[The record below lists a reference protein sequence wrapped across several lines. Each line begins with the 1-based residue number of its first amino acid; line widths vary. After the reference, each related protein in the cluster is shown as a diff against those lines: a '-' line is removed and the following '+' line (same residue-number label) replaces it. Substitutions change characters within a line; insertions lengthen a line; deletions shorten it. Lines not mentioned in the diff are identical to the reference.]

1 MKTLRTILCLM
12 LTAALLSGAAL
23 AETYTAEWGD
33 VTLNFEIDDSLRQPL
48 DIFDA
53 AYPLPAENPTD
64 EERAQARTRLQKAME
79 LTFKGPLPEIFETI
93 GSTSGLVEL
102 YASNTDDQY
111 DEKAGLTHFAIG
123 YTDASKSRQYLSMEV
138 SLDEGLSAFRRD
150 RNEFSYPAKREDY
163 AVEHDYMTH
172 EEADQKAQSFMTA
185 MRAENSPFTAVL
197 RDWYGIT
204 HEQFSDYFNWKA
216 EHDDFKDTAAV
227 LALAASGEYDW
238 TDSYDAYYLLY
249 SYAYKGYPVCDGVRT
264 SYAGDSA
271 RHYSSLNASTL
282 IDRDGFVYTGEEVL
296 FDCDYTPYADT
307 PALTL
312 DEALEVLKTYLGSLN
327 GLNPIT
333 IKRVY
338 VEYVPSMVEEDP
350 ACKYTFE
357 PVWNFVADMTTNSGV
372 LEDYIVY
379 RVNGHTGE
387 IMTSGGEIIK

>member
-1 MKTLRTILCLM
+1 MKTLRMILCFVLAAVL
-12 LTAALLSGAAL
+12 LTGAAL
-23 AETYTAEWGD
+23 TETYTAEWGD

-53 AYPLPAENPTD
+53 AYSLDLEPTD
-64 EERAQARTRLQKAME
+64 DNLNQAKALMQKGME
-79 LTFKGPLPEIFETI
+79 LTFKGAIPAVQQTTY
-93 GSTSGLVEL
+93 STG
-102 YASNTDDQY
+102 
-111 DEKAGLTHFAIG
+111 FP
-123 YTDASKSRQYLSMEV
+123 YLSAINEDDKYGERFSRSRFSTNYFDIYRNYQYVSMEID
-138 SLDEGLSAFRRD
+138 LDDCLSTLHGKQ
-150 RNEFSYPAKREDY
+150 NEFSYPAKREDY

-204 HEQFSDYFNWKA
+204 HKQFSEYFDWKVA
-216 EHDDFKDTAAV
+216 HNDFKNVETLDLFA
-227 LALAASGEYDW
+227 GNRW
-238 TDSYDAYYLLY
+238 TKNYDAYYLLY
-249 SYAYKGYPVCDGVRT
+249 SYAYKGYPVCDTVRT
-264 SYAGDSA
+264 SYTGDSA
-271 RHYSSLNASTL
+271 RHYSGLNARTL
-282 IDRDGFVYTGEEVL
+282 IDRDGFVYTSEEVL
-296 FDCDYTPYADT
+296 FDCDYTPYQDT

-357 PVWNFVADMTTNSGV
+357 PVWNFVADMTTSTGT
-372 LEDYIVY
+372 LEEYIVY

-387 IMTSGGEIIK
+387 IMTSGDGSIK

>member
-1 MKTLRTILCLM
+1 MKKLRTVLSLLLAVM
-12 LTAALLSGAAL
+12 LLSGAAL
-23 AETYTAEWGD
+23 AETYAADWGD
-33 VTLNFEIDDSLRQPL
+33 GVTLNFEIDDSLRQPL

-53 AYPLPAENPTD
+53 AYSLDLEPTD
-64 EERAQARTRLQKAME
+64 DNLNQAKALMQKGME
-79 LTFKGPLPEIFETI
+79 LTFKGAIPAVQQTTY
-93 GSTSGLVEL
+93 STGFPYLSAVNE
-102 YASNTDDQY
+102 DDQY
-111 DEKAGLTHFAIG
+111 GERF
-123 YTDASKSRQYLSMEV
+123 SRSRFSTNYLDVYRDYQYLSMEIG
-138 SLDEGLSAFRRD
+138 LDDCLSALYGKQS
-150 RNEFSYPAKREDY
+150 EFSYPAKREDY
-163 AVEHDYMTH
+163 AVEHNYMTH
-172 EEADQKAQSFMTA
+172 EEADQKAQAFMTA

-204 HEQFSDYFNWKA
+204 HEQFSDYFDWKVT
-216 EHDDFKDTAAV
+216 HDDFKSAGTLELFA
-227 LALAASGEYDW
+227 GNDW
-238 TDSYDAYYLLY
+238 TKDYDAYYLLY

-271 RHYSSLNASTL
+271 RHYSSLNARTL

-338 VEYVPSMVEEDP
+338 VEYVPSMLEEDP
-350 ACKYTFE
+350 ECRYTFE
-357 PVWNFVADMTTNSGV
+357 PVWNFVADMTTDSGV

-379 RVNGHTGE
+379 RVNAHTGE
-387 IMTSGGEIIK
+387 IMTSGDGIIR

>member
-1 MKTLRTILCLM
+1 MKTLRMILCLM
-12 LTAALLSGAAL
+12 LAAALLTGAAL

-64 EERAQARTRLQKAME
+64 EERAQARARLQKAME

-111 DEKAGLTHFAIG
+111 DEKAGLTRFAIG
-123 YTDASKSRQYLSMEV
+123 YTDAFKSRQYLSMEV
-138 SLDEGLSAFRRD
+138 GLDEVLSAFRSDRD
-150 RNEFSYPAKREDY
+150 EFSYPAKREDY

-172 EEADQKAQSFMTA
+172 EEADQKAQAFMTA
-185 MRAENSPFTAVL
+185 MRAENSPFTAML

-204 HEQFSDYFNWKA
+204 HEQLSDYFDWKVT
-216 EHDDFKDTAAV
+216 HDDFKSAGTLDLFA
-227 LALAASGEYDW
+227 GNDW
-238 TDSYDAYYLLY
+238 TKDYDAYYLLY

-271 RHYSSLNASTL
+271 RHYSSLNARTL

-338 VEYVPSMVEEDP
+338 VEYVPSMLEEDP
-350 ACKYTFE
+350 ECRYTFE
-357 PVWNFVADMTTNSGV
+357 PVWNFVADMTTSTGT

-379 RVNGHTGE
+379 RVNAHTGE
-387 IMTSGGEIIK
+387 IMTSGGEIIR

>member
-1 MKTLRTILCLM
+1 MKKLRTVLSLLLAVM
-12 LTAALLSGAAL
+12 LLSGAAL
-23 AETYTAEWGD
+23 AETYTADWGD
-33 VTLNFEIDDSLRQPL
+33 GVTLNFEIDDSLRQPL

-53 AYPLPAENPTD
+53 AYSLDLEPTD
-64 EERAQARTRLQKAME
+64 DNLNQAKALMQKGME
-79 LTFKGPLPEIFETI
+79 LTFKGAIPAVQQTTY
-93 GSTSGLVEL
+93 STGFPYLSAVNE
-102 YASNTDDQY
+102 DDQY
-111 DEKAGLTHFAIG
+111 GERF
-123 YTDASKSRQYLSMEV
+123 SRSRFSTNYLDVYRDYQYLSMEIG
-138 SLDEGLSAFRRD
+138 LDDCLSTLHGKQ
-150 RNEFSYPAKREDY
+150 NEFSYPAKREDY

-172 EEADQKAQSFMTA
+172 EEADQKAQAFMTA

-204 HEQFSDYFNWKA
+204 HEQFSDYFDWKVT
-216 EHDDFKDTAAV
+216 HDDFKSAGTLDLFA
-227 LALAASGEYDW
+227 GNDW
-238 TDSYDAYYLLY
+238 TKDYDAYYLLY

-271 RHYSSLNASTL
+271 RHYSSLNARTL

-338 VEYVPSMVEEDP
+338 VEYVPSMLEEDP
-350 ACKYTFE
+350 ECRYTFE
-357 PVWNFVADMTTNSGV
+357 PVWNFVADMTTSTGT

-379 RVNGHTGE
+379 RVNAHTGE
-387 IMTSGGEIIK
+387 IMTSGGEIIR

>member
-1 MKTLRTILCLM
+1 
-12 LTAALLSGAAL
+12 
-23 AETYTAEWGD
+23 
-33 VTLNFEIDDSLRQPL
+33 
-48 DIFDA
+48 
-53 AYPLPAENPTD
+53 
-64 EERAQARTRLQKAME
+64 
-79 LTFKGPLPEIFETI
+79 
-93 GSTSGLVEL
+93 
-102 YASNTDDQY
+102 
-111 DEKAGLTHFAIG
+111 
-123 YTDASKSRQYLSMEV
+123 
-138 SLDEGLSAFRRD
+138 
-150 RNEFSYPAKREDY
+150 
-163 AVEHDYMTH
+163 MTH
-172 EEADQKAQSFMTA
+172 EEADQKAQSFMTT

-204 HEQFSDYFNWKA
+204 HEQFSDYFDWKVT
-216 EHDDFKDTAAV
+216 HDDFKSAGTLELFA
-227 LALAASGEYDW
+227 GNDW
-238 TDSYDAYYLLY
+238 TKDYDAYYLLY

-338 VEYVPSMVEEDP
+338 VEYVPSMLEEDP
-350 ACKYTFE
+350 EFRYTFE
-357 PVWNFVADMTTNSGV
+357 PVWNFVADMTANSGV

-379 RVNGHTGE
+379 RVNAHTGE

>member
-1 MKTLRTILCLM
+1 MKTLRMILCLM
-12 LTAALLSGAAL
+12 LAAALLTGAAL

-53 AYPLPAENPTD
+53 AYPLPAANPTD

-93 GSTSGLVEL
+93 GSTSGLVGL

-111 DEKAGLTHFAIG
+111 EETAGLTRFAIG
-123 YTDASKSRQYLSMEV
+123 YTDAAKSRQYVSMEID
-138 SLDEGLSAFRRD
+138 LDEGLSAFRRNRD
-150 RNEFSYPAKREDY
+150 EFSYPAKREDY

-204 HEQFSDYFNWKA
+204 HEQFSDYFDWKVA
-216 EHDDFKDTAAV
+216 HNDFKNVETLDLFA
-227 LALAASGEYDW
+227 GNNW
-238 TDSYDAYYLLY
+238 TKDYDAYYLLY
-249 SYAYKGYPVCDGVRT
+249 SYAYKGYSVCDSVRT
-264 SYAGDSA
+264 SYAGDST
-271 RHYSSLNASTL
+271 RFYSGLNASTL
-282 IDRDGFVYTGEEVL
+282 IDRSGFVYTSEEVL
-296 FDCDYTPYADT
+296 FDCDYTPYQDT

-312 DEALEVLKTYLGSLN
+312 DEALEVLKTYLSSLN

-338 VEYVPSMVEEDP
+338 VEYVPSMAEEDP

-357 PVWNFVADMTTNSGV
+357 PVWNFVADMTTSTGT

-379 RVNGHTGE
+379 RVNAHTGE
-387 IMTSGGEIIK
+387 IMTSGNGIIK

>member
-1 MKTLRTILCLM
+1 MKTLRMILCLM
-12 LTAALLSGAAL
+12 LAAALLTGAAL

-53 AYPLPAENPTD
+53 AYPLPAANPTD

-111 DEKAGLTHFAIG
+111 DEKAGLSRFAIG
-123 YTDASKSRQYLSMEV
+123 YTDAAKSDQYLSMEV
-138 SLDEGLSAFRRD
+138 NLDEGLSAFRRNRD
-150 RNEFSYPAKREDY
+150 EFSYPAKREDY

-185 MRAENSPFTAVL
+185 MRAESSPFTAVL

-204 HEQFSDYFNWKA
+204 HEQFSDYFDWKA
-216 EHDDFKDTAAV
+216 EHNDFKDTAAV
-227 LALAASGEYDW
+227 LDLAASGEYNW

-249 SYAYKGYPVCDGVRT
+249 SYTYKGYPVCDTVRT
-264 SYAGDSA
+264 SYANSNA
-271 RHYSSLNASTL
+271 RYYNGLAASTL
-282 IDRDGFVYTGEEVL
+282 IDRDGFVYTSEEVI
-296 FDCDYTPYADT
+296 FDCDYSPYQDT

-327 GLNPIT
+327 GLNPIA

-357 PVWNFVADMTTNSGV
+357 PVWNFVADMTTSTGT

-379 RVNGHTGE
+379 RVNAHTGE
-387 IMTSGGEIIK
+387 IMTNGDGVIG

>member
-1 MKTLRTILCLM
+1 MKTLRMILCLM
-12 LTAALLSGAAL
+12 LAAALFTGAAL
-23 AETYTAEWGD
+23 AETYTADWGNGI
-33 VTLNFEIDDSLRQPL
+33 TLNFEIDDSLRQPL

-53 AYPLPAENPTD
+53 TYPLPAENPTD

-93 GSTSGLVEL
+93 GSTSGLVGL

-111 DEKAGLTHFAIG
+111 EERAGLSRFAIG
-123 YTDASKSRQYLSMEV
+123 YTDAAKSRQYLSMEV

-150 RNEFSYPAKREDY
+150 RDEFSYPAKHEDY

-204 HEQFSDYFNWKA
+204 HKQFSEYFDWKVA
-216 EHDDFKDTAAV
+216 HNDFKNVETLDLFA
-227 LALAASGEYDW
+227 GNRW
-238 TDSYDAYYLLY
+238 TKNYDAYYLLY
-249 SYAYKGYPVCDGVRT
+249 SYTYKGYPVCDTVRT
-264 SYAGDSA
+264 SYTGDSA
-271 RHYSSLNASTL
+271 RFYSGLNARTF
-282 IDRDGFVYTGEEVL
+282 IDRDGFVYTSEEVL
-296 FDCDYTPYADT
+296 FDCDYTPYQDT

-338 VEYVPSMVEEDP
+338 VEYVPSMAEEDP
-350 ACKYTFE
+350 ECRYTFE

-387 IMTSGGEIIK
+387 IMTSGDGIIK

>member
-1 MKTLRTILCLM
+1 MKTLRMILCLM
-12 LTAALLSGAAL
+12 LAAALFTGAAL
-23 AETYTAEWGD
+23 AETYTADWGNGI
-33 VTLNFEIDDSLRQPL
+33 TLNFEIDDSLRQPL

-53 AYPLPAENPTD
+53 TYPLPAENPTD

-93 GSTSGLVEL
+93 GSTSGLVGL

-111 DEKAGLTHFAIG
+111 EERAGLSRFAIG
-123 YTDASKSRQYLSMEV
+123 YTDAAKSRQYLSMEV

-150 RNEFSYPAKREDY
+150 RDEFSYPAKHEDY

-204 HEQFSDYFNWKA
+204 HKQFSEYFDWKVA
-216 EHDDFKDTAAV
+216 HNDFKNVETLDLFA
-227 LALAASGEYDW
+227 GNRW
-238 TDSYDAYYLLY
+238 TKNYDAYYLLY
-249 SYAYKGYPVCDGVRT
+249 SYTYKGYPVCDTVRT
-264 SYAGDSA
+264 SYTGDSA
-271 RHYSSLNASTL
+271 RHYSGLNARTF
-282 IDRDGFVYTGEEVL
+282 IDRDGFVYTSEEVL

-312 DEALEVLKTYLGSLN
+312 DEALDTLKTYLGSLN

-338 VEYVPSMVEEDP
+338 VEYVPSMAEEDP
-350 ACKYTFE
+350 ECRYTFE

-387 IMTSGGEIIK
+387 IMTSGDGIIK

>member
-1 MKTLRTILCLM
+1 MKTLRMILCLM
-12 LTAALLSGAAL
+12 LAAALLTGAAL

-64 EERAQARTRLQKAME
+64 EERAQARARLQKAME

-111 DEKAGLTHFAIG
+111 DEKAGLTRFAIG
-123 YTDASKSRQYLSMEV
+123 YTDAFKSRQYLSMEV
-138 SLDEGLSAFRRD
+138 GLDEVLSAFRSDRD
-150 RNEFSYPAKREDY
+150 EFSYPAKRENY

-172 EEADQKAQSFMTA
+172 EEADQKAQAFMTA

-204 HEQFSDYFNWKA
+204 HEQFSDYFDWKVT
-216 EHDDFKDTAAV
+216 HDDFKSAGTLDLFA
-227 LALAASGEYDW
+227 GNDW
-238 TDSYDAYYLLY
+238 TKDYDAYYLLY

-271 RHYSSLNASTL
+271 RHYSSLNARTL

-338 VEYVPSMVEEDP
+338 VEYVPSMLEEDP
-350 ACKYTFE
+350 ECRYTFE
-357 PVWNFVADMTTNSGV
+357 PVWNFVADMTTSTGT

-379 RVNGHTGE
+379 RVNAHTGE
-387 IMTSGGEIIK
+387 IMTSGGEIIR

>member
-1 MKTLRTILCLM
+1 MKKLRTVLSLLLAVM
-12 LTAALLSGAAL
+12 LLSGAAL
-23 AETYTAEWGD
+23 AETYAADWGD
-33 VTLNFEIDDSLRQPL
+33 GVTLNFEIDDSLRQPL

-53 AYPLPAENPTD
+53 AYSLDLEPTD
-64 EERAQARTRLQKAME
+64 NNLNQAKALMQKGME
-79 LTFKGPLPEIFETI
+79 LTFKGAIPAVQQTTY
-93 GSTSGLVEL
+93 STGFPYLSAVNE
-102 YASNTDDQY
+102 DDQY
-111 DEKAGLTHFAIG
+111 GERF
-123 YTDASKSRQYLSMEV
+123 SRSRFSTNYFDIYRNYQYMSMEID
-138 SLDEGLSAFRRD
+138 LDDCLSTLHGKQ
-150 RNEFSYPAKREDY
+150 NKFSYPAKREDY

-249 SYAYKGYPVCDGVRT
+249 SYANKGYPVYDGVRT
-264 SYAGDSA
+264 SYADRNA
-271 RHYSSLNASTL
+271 RHYSGLSASTL

-338 VEYVPSMVEEDP
+338 VEYVPSMLEEDP
-350 ACKYTFE
+350 EFRYTFE

-387 IMTSGGEIIK
+387 IMTSSGEIIK

>member
-1 MKTLRTILCLM
+1 
-12 LTAALLSGAAL
+12 
-23 AETYTAEWGD
+23 
-33 VTLNFEIDDSLRQPL
+33 
-48 DIFDA
+48 
-53 AYPLPAENPTD
+53 
-64 EERAQARTRLQKAME
+64 
-79 LTFKGPLPEIFETI
+79 
-93 GSTSGLVEL
+93 
-102 YASNTDDQY
+102 
-111 DEKAGLTHFAIG
+111 
-123 YTDASKSRQYLSMEV
+123 
-138 SLDEGLSAFRRD
+138 
-150 RNEFSYPAKREDY
+150 
-163 AVEHDYMTH
+163 MTH
-172 EEADQKAQSFMTA
+172 EEADQKAQSFMTT

-204 HEQFSDYFNWKA
+204 HEQFSDYFDWKVT
-216 EHDDFKDTAAV
+216 HDDFKSAGTLELFA
-227 LALAASGEYDW
+227 GNDW
-238 TDSYDAYYLLY
+238 TKDYDAYYLLY

-338 VEYVPSMVEEDP
+338 VEYVPSMLEEDP
-350 ACKYTFE
+350 EFRYTFE

>member
-1 MKTLRTILCLM
+1 MKTLRMILCFVLAAVL
-12 LTAALLSGAAL
+12 LTGAAL
-23 AETYTAEWGD
+23 TETYTAEWGD

-53 AYPLPAENPTD
+53 AYSLDLEPTD
-64 EERAQARTRLQKAME
+64 DNLNQAKALMQKDME
-79 LTFKGPLPEIFETI
+79 LTFKGAIPAVQQTTY
-93 GSTSGLVEL
+93 STGFPYLSAVNE
-102 YASNTDDQY
+102 DDQY
-111 DEKAGLTHFAIG
+111 GERF
-123 YTDASKSRQYLSMEV
+123 SRSRFSTNYFDIYRNYQYVSMEID
-138 SLDEGLSAFRRD
+138 LDDCLSTLHGKQ
-150 RNEFSYPAKREDY
+150 NEFSYPAKREDY
-163 AVEHDYMTH
+163 VVAHDYMTH

-204 HEQFSDYFNWKA
+204 HKQFSEYFDWKVA
-216 EHDDFKDTAAV
+216 HNDFKNVETLDLFA
-227 LALAASGEYDW
+227 GNRW
-238 TDSYDAYYLLY
+238 TKNYDAYYLLY
-249 SYAYKGYPVCDGVRT
+249 SYTYKGYPVCDTVRT
-264 SYAGDSA
+264 SYTGDST
-271 RHYSSLNASTL
+271 RFYSGLNARTL
-282 IDRDGFVYTGEEVL
+282 IDRSGFVYTGEEVL

-312 DEALEVLKTYLGSLN
+312 DEALDVLKTYLGSLN

-357 PVWNFVADMTTNSGV
+357 PVWNFVADMTTSTGT
-372 LEDYIVY
+372 LEEYIVY

-387 IMTSGGEIIK
+387 IMTSGDGIIK

>member
-1 MKTLRTILCLM
+1 MKTLRMILCLM
-12 LTAALLSGAAL
+12 LAAALLTGAAL
-23 AETYTAEWGD
+23 AETYTAEWGG

-53 AYPLPAENPTD
+53 AYPLPAANPTD

-93 GSTSGLVEL
+93 GSTSGLVGL

-111 DEKAGLTHFAIG
+111 EETAGLTRFAIG
-123 YTDASKSRQYLSMEV
+123 YTDAAKSRQYVSMEID
-138 SLDEGLSAFRRD
+138 LDEGLSAFRRNRD
-150 RNEFSYPAKREDY
+150 EFSYPAKREDY

-204 HEQFSDYFNWKA
+204 HEQFSDYFDWKVA
-216 EHDDFKDTAAV
+216 HNDFKNVETLDLFA
-227 LALAASGEYDW
+227 GNNW
-238 TDSYDAYYLLY
+238 TKDYDAYYLLY
-249 SYAYKGYPVCDGVRT
+249 SYAYKGYSVCDSVRT
-264 SYAGDSA
+264 SYAGDST
-271 RHYSSLNASTL
+271 RFYSGLNASTL
-282 IDRDGFVYTGEEVL
+282 IDRSGFVYTSEEVL
-296 FDCDYTPYADT
+296 FDCDYTPYQDT

-338 VEYVPSMVEEDP
+338 VEYVPSMAEEDP

-357 PVWNFVADMTTNSGV
+357 PVWNFVADMTTSTGT

-379 RVNGHTGE
+379 RVNAHTGE
-387 IMTSGGEIIK
+387 IMTSSDGIIK

>member
-1 MKTLRTILCLM
+1 MKMLRTVLSLLLAVM
-12 LTAALLSGAAL
+12 LLSGAAL
-23 AETYTAEWGD
+23 AETYAADWGD
-33 VTLNFEIDDSLRQPL
+33 GVTLNFEIDDSLRQPL

-53 AYPLPAENPTD
+53 AYSLDLEPTD
-64 EERAQARTRLQKAME
+64 DNLNQAKALMQKGME
-79 LTFKGPLPEIFETI
+79 LTFKGAIPAVQQTTY
-93 GSTSGLVEL
+93 STGFPYLCAVNE
-102 YASNTDDQY
+102 DDQY
-111 DEKAGLTHFAIG
+111 GERF
-123 YTDASKSRQYLSMEV
+123 SRSRFSTNYLDVYRDYQYLSMEIG
-138 SLDEGLSAFRRD
+138 LDDCLSALYGKQ
-150 RNEFSYPAKREDY
+150 NEFSYPAKREDY

-172 EEADQKAQSFMTA
+172 EEADQKAQAFMTA

-204 HEQFSDYFNWKA
+204 HEQFSDYFDWKVA
-216 EHDDFKDTAAV
+216 HDDFKSAGTLELFA
-227 LALAASGEYDW
+227 GNDW
-238 TDSYDAYYLLY
+238 TKDYDAYYLLY
-249 SYAYKGYPVCDGVRT
+249 SYTYKGYPVCDGVRT

-271 RHYSSLNASTL
+271 RHYSSLNARTL

-338 VEYVPSMVEEDP
+338 VEYVPSMLEEDP
-350 ACKYTFE
+350 ECRYTFE
-357 PVWNFVADMTTNSGV
+357 PVWNFVADMTTDSGV

-379 RVNGHTGE
+379 RVNAHTGE
-387 IMTSGGEIIK
+387 IMTSGDEIIK

>member
-1 MKTLRTILCLM
+1 MKKLRTILSLLLAVM
-12 LTAALLSGAAL
+12 LLSGAAL

-53 AYPLPAENPTD
+53 AYSLDLDPTD
-64 EERAQARTRLQKAME
+64 DNLNQAKALMQKGME
-79 LTFKGPLPEIFETI
+79 LTFKGAIPAVQQTTY
-93 GSTSGLVEL
+93 STG
-102 YASNTDDQY
+102 
-111 DEKAGLTHFAIG
+111 FP
-123 YTDASKSRQYLSMEV
+123 YLSAINEDDKYGERFSRSRFSTNYFDIYRNYQYVSMEID
-138 SLDEGLSAFRRD
+138 LDDCLSTLHGKQ
-150 RNEFSYPAKREDY
+150 NEFSYPAKREDY

-204 HEQFSDYFNWKA
+204 HKQFSEYFDWKVA
-216 EHDDFKDTAAV
+216 HNDFKNVETLDLFA
-227 LALAASGEYDW
+227 GNRW
-238 TDSYDAYYLLY
+238 TKNYDAYYLLY
-249 SYAYKGYPVCDGVRT
+249 SYTYKGYPVCDTVRT
-264 SYAGDSA
+264 SYTGDSA
-271 RHYSSLNASTL
+271 RHYSGLNGRTL
-282 IDRDGFVYTGEEVL
+282 IDRDGFVYTSEEVL
-296 FDCDYTPYADT
+296 FDCDYTPYQDT

-338 VEYVPSMVEEDP
+338 VEYVPSMAEEDP
-350 ACKYTFE
+350 ECRYTFE
-357 PVWNFVADMTTNSGV
+357 PVWNFVADMTTDSDV

-387 IMTSGGEIIK
+387 IMTSGDGIIK

>member
-1 MKTLRTILCLM
+1 MKTLRMILCLM
-12 LTAALLSGAAL
+12 LAAALLTGAAL

-53 AYPLPAENPTD
+53 AYPLPAANPTD

-93 GSTSGLVEL
+93 GSTSGLVGL

-111 DEKAGLTHFAIG
+111 EETAGLTRFAIG
-123 YTDASKSRQYLSMEV
+123 YTDAAKSRQYVSMEID
-138 SLDEGLSAFRRD
+138 LDEGLSAFRRNRD
-150 RNEFSYPAKREDY
+150 EFSYPAKREDY

-204 HEQFSDYFNWKA
+204 HEQFSDYFDWKA
-216 EHDDFKDTAAV
+216 EHSDFKNVETRDLFA
-227 LALAASGEYDW
+227 GNNW
-238 TDSYDAYYLLY
+238 TKDYDAYYLLY
-249 SYAYKGYPVCDGVRT
+249 SYAYKGYPVCDSVRT
-264 SYAGDSA
+264 SYAGDST
-271 RHYSSLNASTL
+271 RFYSGLNASTL
-282 IDRDGFVYTGEEVL
+282 IDRSGFVYTSEEVL
-296 FDCDYTPYADT
+296 FDCDYTPYQDT

-312 DEALEVLKTYLGSLN
+312 DEALDVLKTYLSSLN

-338 VEYVPSMVEEDP
+338 VEYVPSMAEEDP

-357 PVWNFVADMTTNSGV
+357 PVWNFVADMTTSTGT
-372 LEDYIVY
+372 LEDYIAY
-379 RVNGHTGE
+379 RVNAHTGE
-387 IMTSGGEIIK
+387 IMTSGNGIIK

>member
-1 MKTLRTILCLM
+1 MKKLRTILSLLLAVM
-12 LTAALLSGAAL
+12 LLSGAAL

-53 AYPLPAENPTD
+53 AYSLDLEPTD
-64 EERAQARTRLQKAME
+64 DNLNQARALMQKGME
-79 LTFKGPLPEIFETI
+79 LTFKGAIPAVQQTTY
-93 GSTSGLVEL
+93 STGFPYLSAVNE
-102 YASNTDDQY
+102 DDQY
-111 DEKAGLTHFAIG
+111 GERF
-123 YTDASKSRQYLSMEV
+123 SRSRFSTNYFDIYRNYQYVSMEID
-138 SLDEGLSAFRRD
+138 LDDCLSTLHGKQ
-150 RNEFSYPAKREDY
+150 NEFSYPAKREDY

-204 HEQFSDYFNWKA
+204 HKQFSKYFDWKVA
-216 EHDDFKDTAAV
+216 HNDFKNVETLDLFA
-227 LALAASGEYDW
+227 GNRW
-238 TDSYDAYYLLY
+238 TKNYDAYYLLY
-249 SYAYKGYPVCDGVRT
+249 SYTYKGYPVCDTVRT
-264 SYAGDSA
+264 SYTGDSA
-271 RHYSSLNASTL
+271 RHYSGLNARTL
-282 IDRDGFVYTGEEVL
+282 IDRDGFVYTSEEVL
-296 FDCDYTPYADT
+296 FDCDYTPYQDT

-338 VEYVPSMVEEDP
+338 VEYVPSMAEEDP
-350 ACKYTFE
+350 ECRYTFE
-357 PVWNFVADMTTNSGV
+357 PVWNFVADMTTDSGV

-387 IMTSGGEIIK
+387 IMTSGDGIIK

>member
-1 MKTLRTILCLM
+1 MKKLRTVLSLLLAVM
-12 LTAALLSGAAL
+12 LLSGAAL
-23 AETYTAEWGD
+23 AETYTADWGD
-33 VTLNFEIDDSLRQPL
+33 GVTLNFEIDDSLRQPL

-53 AYPLPAENPTD
+53 AYSLDLEPTD
-64 EERAQARTRLQKAME
+64 DNLNQAKALMQKGME
-79 LTFKGPLPEIFETI
+79 LTFKGAIPAVQQTTY
-93 GSTSGLVEL
+93 STGFPYLSAVNE
-102 YASNTDDQY
+102 DDQY
-111 DEKAGLTHFAIG
+111 GERF
-123 YTDASKSRQYLSMEV
+123 SRSRFSTNYLDVYRDYQYVSMEID
-138 SLDEGLSAFRRD
+138 LDDCLSTLHGKQ
-150 RNEFSYPAKREDY
+150 NEFSYPAKREDY

-172 EEADQKAQSFMTA
+172 EEADQKAQAFMTA

-204 HEQFSDYFNWKA
+204 HEQFSDYFDWKVT
-216 EHDDFKDTAAV
+216 HNDFKNVETLDLFA
-227 LALAASGEYDW
+227 GNDW
-238 TDSYDAYYLLY
+238 TKDYDAYYLLY

-271 RHYSSLNASTL
+271 RHYSSLNARTL

-312 DEALEVLKTYLGSLN
+312 DEALDTLKMYLGSLN

-338 VEYVPSMVEEDP
+338 VEYVPSMLEEDP
-350 ACKYTFE
+350 ECRYTFE
-357 PVWNFVADMTTNSGV
+357 PVWNFVADMTTDSGV

-387 IMTSGGEIIK
+387 IMTNGDGIIK